1 MVANT
6 QGKDSVAP
14 WNNSVAPLKSLAFRL
29 GAAAPLTRCFPALF
43 SFFLELF
50 NKQQGRLLE
59 LQILGQGKHAYP
71 LEEIKKNPIKEE
83 MQLDHFGLSKAITI

>member
-1 MVANT
+1 MDAVPLWNDYLIHRVCHMCVTLMEAMMVANT

-59 LQILGQGKHAYP
+59 LQILGQGKHA
-71 LEEIKKNPIKEE
+71 
-83 MQLDHFGLSKAITI
+83 